1 MMIALEPLGDRAF
14 LAHFATEREAA
25 RWVVAVRAAGLRG
38 VTDVVLAYRSAAV
51 FADPDE
57 TDLDV
62 LQSRLGSLEAGPE
75 AAIEGRLVVIPVL
88 YDGPDLEPVANTLRL
103 GLAEVI
109 ALHTA
114 TVYDVFAIGFLQGFP
129 YAGYLPEE
137 LSGLP
142 RRDEPRLKV
151 PAGSVAIA
159 GRQTGIY
166 PRESPGGWH
175 LLGRTPL
182 RIADVEQ
189 GSFPIRA
196 GDRIQFQPIELRE
209 FEARRDEQLGVA
221 D

>member
-1 MMIALEPLGDRAF
+1 MIGHSWRS
-14 LAHFATEREAA
+14 FATEREAA
-25 RWVVAVRAAGLRG
+25 RWVAAVRSEGLRG

-62 LQSRLGSLEAGPE
+62 LETRLGSLEAAKE
-75 AAIEGRLVVIPVL
+75 AVIEGRLVTIPVL
-88 YDGPDLEPVANTLRL
+88 YDGPDLEFVAERLRL
-103 GLAEVI
+103 PSADVI
-109 ALHTA
+109 ALHA
-114 TVYDVFAIGFLQGFP
+114 ASVYDVFAIGFVQGFP
-129 YAGYLPEE
+129 YAGYLPRE

-151 PAGSVAIA
+151 PSGSVAIA

-182 RIADVEQ
+182 RIADVDQ
-189 GSFPIRA
+189 GLFLIRA
-196 GDRIQFQPIELRE
+196 GDRIQFQPIELKE
-209 FEARRDEQLGVA
+209 FEARRDEQLAISG
-221 D
+221 